1 MPLSKP
7 AERERIHTRRVTC
20 QGYLRADG
28 LWDIEAHLSDTKT
41 YAFDNDHRGTV
52 EPGDPV
58 HDMWMRLTVDD
69 KFTVVAVEASTDR
82 SPFSICGQITP
93 AYQKLVGLSIGAGWN
108 KRVKELLGGVHG
120 CTHLVELLGP
130 MATTAF
136 QTIFPMRSKL
146 AKERGEATAEP
157 KPARPP
163 RLLNTCY
170 GFKSDGEVVQK
181 EWPEWYTGAK
191 LEPASG
197 S

>member
-7 AERERIHTRRVTC
+7 AERERIHTRRITC

-28 LWDIEAHLSDTKT
+28 LWDIEAHLTDAKT
-41 YAFDNDHRGTV
+41 YAFDSEHRGVV

-69 KFTVVAVEASTDR
+69 NFTIVAAEATTDR
-82 SPFSICGQITP
+82 SPFAICNQITP

-136 QTIFPMRSKL
+136 QTIFPMRSRMNKDRS
-146 AKERGEATAEP
+146 ASEP
-157 KPARPP
+157 KADQPARPP
-163 RLLNTCY
+163 RLLNTCH
-170 GFKSDGEVVQK
+170 GFRSDGEVVKQQ
-181 EWPEWYTGAK
+181 WPEWYTGAT
-191 LEPASG
+191 LETTP
-197 S
+197 